1 MVFLSAAPAVHLWV
15 LLQGRVLS
23 GLEGLLL
30 QTLAFGLG
38 APSLSLGVV
47 CLSGS
52 PVLVSP
58 VGGADGRRKMDTKLE
73 QPLGYFLP
81 LYSLASELPCK
92 IMWQIKT

>member
-1 MVFLSAAPAVHLWV
+1 MPKLSFRNKTGTLP
-15 LLQGRVLS
+15 S
-23 GLEGLLL
+23 G
-30 QTLAFGLG
+30 G
-38 APSLSLGVV
+38 AKCERLM
-47 CLSGS
+47 
-52 PVLVSP
+52 SP